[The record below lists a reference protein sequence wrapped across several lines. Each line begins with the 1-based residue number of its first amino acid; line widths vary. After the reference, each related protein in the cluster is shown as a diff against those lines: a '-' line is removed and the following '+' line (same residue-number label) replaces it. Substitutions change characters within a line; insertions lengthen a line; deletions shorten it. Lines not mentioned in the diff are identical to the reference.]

1 MSTKE
6 PNLQESNVRQVQAQL
21 DEFIASIKD
30 ALPEDPCA
38 DNIGVYNL
46 GKVRGLEIARDT
58 LENMWQIV
66 EILHENRRIG
76 A

>member
-21 DEFIASIKD
+21 DEYIAMLTRS
-30 ALPEDPCA
+30 LEYDPA
-38 DNIGVYNL
+38 DPRRMFAL
-46 GKVRGLEIARDT
+46 GKVSGLEYARDA
-58 LENMWQIV
+58 LDDMWQVV
-66 EILHENRRIG
+66 ETIHANRRVG

>member
-21 DEFIASIKD
+21 DDYIAMVTRS
-30 ALPEDPCA
+30 LECDPDDQRRMFA
-38 DNIGVYNL
+38 L
-46 GKVRGLEIARDT
+46 GKVSGLEYARDA
-58 LENMWQIV
+58 LDDMWRVV
-66 EILHENRRIG
+66 ETIHEARRVG